1 MPPKF
6 DPNEIKIVN
15 LRCVGGEVGA
25 TSSLAPKIGPLGL
38 SPKKV
43 GDDIAK
49 ATSDW
54 KGLKIT
60 VQLIVQ
66 NRQAQISVVPSAAA
80 LIIRALK
87 EPPRDRKKQKNIK
100 HSGNI
105 TMEDVIGI
113 AKIMRPR
120 SMARYLSGTVKEI
133 LGTAQSV
140 GCTVDGRPPHDIIA
154 DINTGA
160 VTVDE

>member
-105 TMEDVIGI
+105 TLEDVIGI

-120 SMARYLSGTVKEI
+120 SMARELSGTVKEI

-140 GCTVDGRPPHDIIA
+140 GCTIDGRPPHDLID
-154 DINTGA
+154 DINSGELTI
-160 VTVDE
+160 DE